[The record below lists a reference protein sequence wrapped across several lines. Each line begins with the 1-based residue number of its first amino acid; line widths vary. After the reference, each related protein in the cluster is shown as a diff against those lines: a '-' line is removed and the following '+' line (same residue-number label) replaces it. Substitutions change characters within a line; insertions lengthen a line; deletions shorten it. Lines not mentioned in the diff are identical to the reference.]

1 LVLDAY
7 IYLVIS
13 VEEVIITPDPFSR
26 MNNNVIAYIYLCFY
40 MISKSFTLLILLL
53 LSLILV
59 GHDFEMSFA

>member
-1 LVLDAY
+1 
-7 IYLVIS
+7 
-13 VEEVIITPDPFSR
+13 

-40 MISKSFTLLILLL
+40 LISKSFTLFILLL